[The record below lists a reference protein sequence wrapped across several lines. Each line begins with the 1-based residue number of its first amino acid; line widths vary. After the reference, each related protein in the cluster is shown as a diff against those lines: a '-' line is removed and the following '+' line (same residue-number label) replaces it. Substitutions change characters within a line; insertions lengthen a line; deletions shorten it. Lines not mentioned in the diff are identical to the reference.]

1 MKGPREGRKF
11 TPENSLGHRKFQN
24 SNRSSLKHPETGFKA
39 VREAVVNLGFY
50 IRLKSQSGVE

>member
-1 MKGPREGRKF
+1 MKAPREGQKF

-24 SNRSSLKHPETGFKA
+24 SNRSSLKRQENVFKA

-50 IRLKSQSGVE
+50 IRPKRQSGVE